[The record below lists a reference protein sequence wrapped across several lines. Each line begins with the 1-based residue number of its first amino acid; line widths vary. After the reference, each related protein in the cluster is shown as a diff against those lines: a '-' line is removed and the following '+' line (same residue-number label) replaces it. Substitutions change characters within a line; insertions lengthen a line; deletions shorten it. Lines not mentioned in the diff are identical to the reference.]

1 MQNNPNLDST
11 PQASMDLPSWEVDAN
26 DDSFSVGSVVS
37 EHAKLQPQSNAPE
50 VKLNDDQAAAVTA
63 LLDFISDPDPS
74 NWVFVLSGYAGTGK
88 TFCMREVAARCEKS
102 AVNIVYT
109 APTNKA
115 AKVLRKQVGSACTIY
130 SLLNLRVDK
139 SGELKEVMQGKPVD
153 LSDVDVIVVDEGSMV
168 NLTLMRHLEDQARKF
183 MCKVIFMGDPAQL
196 PPVKEA
202 ASPIWKLESAGRSL
216 LTRVMRHD
224 NQVLNLVTAI
234 RGQIDSLAPCFTPK
248 SDNDAAGGVFKLT
261 RNQFKE
267 QIYAAACRGEF
278 ADGSQSKV
286 IAWRNVR
293 VGEYND
299 VIRAAIFGAD
309 AVPGFYLPGD
319 RIVAAGPCMRGD
331 VTILTTDDE
340 AIVER
345 AKDCKHPLEPKYNG
359 IELQCRTEDNRVI
372 RLLVIHPSSVQ
383 QFNNDSE
390 MLAHEA
396 RGNGKLWKRF
406 WEHKEL
412 FHDLKYA
419 YALTAHRSQGSTY
432 ENAFV
437 DFQDILYNRNRRE
450 AFQCLYVAC
459 SRPTTRLYLA

>member
-1 MQNNPNLDST
+1 MSNEMEMT
-11 PQASMDLPSWEVDAN
+11 PPWEATDTQAALAVAVGDVAVPSPV
-26 DDSFSVGSVVS
+26 
-37 EHAKLQPQSNAPE
+37 APSPT
-50 VKLNDDQAAAVTA
+50 LNDDQSSAVA
-63 LLDFISDPDPS
+63 NILAFISDPDTS
-74 NWVFVLSGYAGTGK
+74 NWYYILSGFAGTGK
-88 TFCMREVAARCEKS
+88 TFCMREVASRCAKS
-102 AVNIVYT
+102 HVSIVYT

-115 AKVLRKQVGSACTIY
+115 AKVLRRQVGNACTIY

-139 SGELKEVMQGKPVD
+139 SGELKEVVTGKPAD

-168 NLTLMRHLEDQARKF
+168 NKVLFRHLEDQALRF

-202 ASPIWKLESAGRSL
+202 ASPIWQMDIRSN

-224 NQVLNLVTAI
+224 NQILNLVTTI

-261 RNQFKE
+261 RSQFKE

-278 ADGSQSKV
+278 ADGNQSKV

-293 VGEYND
+293 VAEYND

-309 AVPGFYLPGD
+309 AVSGFYLPGD
-319 RIVAAGPCMRGD
+319 RVVAASPCMRGD
-331 VTILTTDDE
+331 DTILTTDEE

-345 AKDCKHPLEPKYNG
+345 TKDCKHPLESKYNG

-372 RLLVIHPSSVQ
+372 RLLVIHPSSQQ
-383 QFNNDSE
+383 QFQNDSE

-432 ENAFV
+432 ENVFV
-437 DFQDILYNRNRRE
+437 DFQDVLYNRNRRE